1 MSDIYPTPS
10 IVVGVDGSR
19 AATNA
24 ALWAVDEA
32 VSRDIPLRL
41 VYVIDQMDSS
51 DPGAHTGR
59 LVAGRA
65 ALNDACRTVD
75 ATGVPVK
82 VESEIL
88 WGKPLTKLMEE
99 SRSAAMICVGS
110 IGLNHACRGGG
121 STAAA
126 LASSA
131 LCPVA
136 VVRRPL
142 GRQATPHV
150 SIVVAQVDNGMVLR
164 RAFEEARLRGA
175 TLRAISVSRAEA
187 LRDGSDAGDG
197 NRLAQAQMNRR
208 LARWTRLYPDV
219 PVESVIV
226 QGSVETYLTANDEA
240 DQVFVTDS
248 HTCEDLCGAYNAG
261 RSVLAIRC
269 SHL

>member
-1 MSDIYPTPS
+1 MRDVYPAPS
-10 IVVGVDGSR
+10 VVVGVDGSR
-19 AATNA
+19 AATHA

-32 VSRDIPLRL
+32 TSRDIPLRL
-41 VYVIDQMDSS
+41 VYVIDALDS
-51 DPGAHTGR
+51 PGAGGHDGR
-59 LVAGRA
+59 VEAARA
-65 ALNDACRTVD
+65 ALHDAYRAVD
-75 ATGVPVK
+75 ATGQPVK

-88 WGKPLTKLMEE
+88 WGRPVTTLMEE

-126 LASSA
+126 LAAEA

-136 VVRRPL
+136 VIRRPL
-142 GRQATPHV
+142 GRSATPQV
-150 SIVVAQVDNGMVLR
+150 STVIAEVANGMVLR
-164 RAFEEARLRGA
+164 HAFEEARFRGA
-175 TLRAISVSRAEA
+175 TVRAIAVSRAPMS
-187 LRDGSDAGDG
+187 RDADDG
-197 NRLAQAQMNRR
+197 NRLAQAQLSRR

-219 PVESVIV
+219 PVESAVV
-226 QGSVETYLTANDEA
+226 RGSVDEYLAANDES

-248 HTCEDLCGAYNAG
+248 HTCRDLCGAYNAG

>member
-1 MSDIYPTPS
+1 MSDLYAAPS
-10 IVVGVDGSR
+10 VVVGVDGSR

-41 VYVIDQMDSS
+41 VYVIDRMDSS
-51 DPGAHTGR
+51 DAGDHTGR
-59 LVAGRA
+59 LAAARA
-65 ALNDACRTVD
+65 ALHDAYRAVN
-75 ATGVPVK
+75 ATGQPVK

-88 WGKPLTKLMEE
+88 WGKPLNKLMEE
-99 SRSAAMICVGS
+99 SRTAAMICVGS
-110 IGLNHACRGGG
+110 IGLNHACHGGG

-126 LASSA
+126 LAASA

-142 GRQATPHV
+142 GRQVTPQV
-150 SIVVAQVDNGMVLR
+150 SSVVAQVDNGMVLHH
-164 RAFEEARLRGA
+164 AFEEARLRGA
-175 TLRAISVSRAEA
+175 TLRAISISRAEVS
-187 LRDGSDAGDG
+187 SDVGDG
-197 NRLAQAQMNRR
+197 NRLAQAQLNRR

-219 PVESVIV
+219 PVESVVV
-226 QGSVETYLTANDEA
+226 QGSVDRYLAANDEA

-248 HTCEDLCGAYNAG
+248 HTCQDLCGAYNAG